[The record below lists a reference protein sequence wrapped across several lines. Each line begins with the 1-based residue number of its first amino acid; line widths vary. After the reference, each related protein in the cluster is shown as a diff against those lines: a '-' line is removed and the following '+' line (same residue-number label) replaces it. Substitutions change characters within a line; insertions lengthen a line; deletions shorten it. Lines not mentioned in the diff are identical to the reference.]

1 MGMILSR
8 DSAKKIHFSTD
19 WSKHYIFLNI
29 TVNYRLSNDAITE
42 CGSQHLNCILLIF
55 FRKWGQLVTH
65 HLIMFCCDW
74 LVFNSYDWRI
84 SYSTGWITK
93 ALLMKHYFLF
103 HTYTLLC
110 QGRAHKVHF
119 HAAKCSDIWAGFRYL
134 ARMGLADMM
143 GGCGTI
149 PQEQVLAV
157 RWHSLS
163 GKGKIH
169 WCTQFGHWW
178 QSPQKAP

>member
-1 MGMILSR
+1 MWMILNR

-74 LVFNSYDWRI
+74 LVFNSYDWCI
-84 SYSTGWITK
+84 LYSTGWITK
-93 ALLMKHYFLF
+93 ALFSSILTHYYAKARPIRSIFMLQNALIF
-103 HTYTLLC
+103 ELVCDILHRWVWLIWWV
-110 QGRAHKVHF
+110 AVVPSHKN
-119 HAAKCSDIWAGFRYL
+119 KPSLWDGIPYL
-134 ARMGLADMM
+134 VREKYIG
-143 GGCGTI
+143 
-149 PQEQVLAV
+149 VL
-157 RWHSLS
+157 SLV
-163 GKGKIH
+163 
-169 WCTQFGHWW
+169 TDD
-178 QSPQKAP
+178 KALRKPLRRVVS